1 MADLPPAADGTVAVR
16 LPEETVRGIAE
27 RIRGTAF
34 DSVDAYVAFVLARL
48 LEAPTHDGFSEDDE
62 RTLRERL
69 RSLGY
74 ID

>member
-1 MADLPPAADGTVAVR
+1 MAEPTAPDGTVAVR
-16 LPEETVRGIAE
+16 LPAE
-27 RIRGTAF
+27 IVQAITARIRGTGF
-34 DSVDAYVAFVLARL
+34 DSPDAFVAFVLARL
-48 LEAPTHDGFSEDDE
+48 LETPSHDGFSEDDE